1 MFKNQIMHEQDKIS
15 KYYIDLVFP
24 EHKLGIQIDEN
35 GHTERRK
42 TKERERKEVIEN
54 AGFKIIRKKRDKE
67 DFDIFDGISEIQN
80 FIYESCKK
88 LTKELNKKSLVELT
102 EKLNIVAKQL

>member
-1 MFKNQIMHEQDKIS
+1 MHEQYNFS

-24 EHKLGIQIDEN
+24 EHKLGIEIDEN
-35 GHTERRK
+35 GHTEKCK

-54 AGFKIIRKKRDKE
+54 AGFKLIRINPDKE
-67 DFDIFDGISEIQN
+67 DFDIFDGISEIQD

-88 LTKELNKKSLVELT
+88 LTQELNKKSLVELT
-102 EKLNIVAKQL
+102 EKLNT

>member
-1 MFKNQIMHEQDKIS
+1 MHGQYKVS

-24 EHKLGIQIDEN
+24 EHKLGVEIDEN
-35 GHTERRK
+35 GHTERCK
-42 TKERERKEVIEN
+42 TKEWERKEVIEN
-54 AGFKIIRKKRDKE
+54 AGFKVIRINPDKE
-67 DFDIFDGISEIQN
+67 DFDIFDGISEIQD

-102 EKLNIVAKQL
+102 EKLKIFAKQL